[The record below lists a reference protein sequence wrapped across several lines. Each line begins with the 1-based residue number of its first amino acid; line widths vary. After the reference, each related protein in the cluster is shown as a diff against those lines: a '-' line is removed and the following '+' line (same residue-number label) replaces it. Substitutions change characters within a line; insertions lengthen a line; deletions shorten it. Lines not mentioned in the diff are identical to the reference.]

1 MVRFAPLIALAL
13 ATTSVTAFITPA
25 RRHANV
31 VRMTAQNEAQDRRS
45 FGVAA
50 LSTLAAGAFAP
61 VASAKAGD
69 GAKFSLFGLLGNGD
83 SYSEGGAYNSDQSKP
98 AYSAYGPYSP
108 ITDDSLANVNT
119 GENKKAYVAIIVESE
134 RRLKNRD
141 VSTPSSTVDGSSSG
155 KGAGYTKPI
164 ATSIERKEW
173 LEVITQLDRYLYNLR
188 RAMNKLST
196 TPESKAAAVT
206 FYKNIELLNGAC
218 VTKDQDAANAAYAAS
233 LDSFDAWKAT
243 AGI

>member
-61 VASAKAGD
+61 VASAKPGE
-69 GAKFSLFGLLGNGD
+69 GAKFSLFGLLGNAD

-98 AYSAYGPYSP
+98 AYSAYGPFSP
-108 ITDDSLANVNT
+108 VTDDSLANVNT
-119 GENKKAYVAIIVESE
+119 AADKKAFLEVIVESE
-134 RRLKNRD
+134 KRLKNRD
-141 VSTPSSTVDGSSSG
+141 VTTPNSARDPTSSG

-164 ATSIERKEW
+164 ATSIEKKEW
-173 LEVITQLDRYLYNLR
+173 GEVITQLDRYLYNLR

-206 FYKNIELLNGAC
+206 FYKAIETLNGAC
-218 VTKDQDAANAAYAAS
+218 TTKDQAAASAAYAAS
-233 LDSFDAWKAT
+233 LAAFDAWKVT
-243 AGI
+243 AGL

>member
-1 MVRFAPLIALAL
+1 LNSVPSKIIMVRFAPLIALAL

-45 FGVAA
+45 FGIAA

-61 VASAKAGD
+61 VASAKPGE
-69 GAKFSLFGLLGNGD
+69 GAKFSLFGLLGNAD

-108 ITDDSLANVNT
+108 ITDDSLANDNT
-119 GENKKAYVAIIVESE
+119 EADKKAQTAIVLESE
-134 RRLKNRD
+134 KRLKTD
-141 VSTPSSTVDGSSSG
+141 VTVINGQKYS
-155 KGAGYTKPI
+155 KPI
-164 ATSIERKEW
+164 SESIAKKQW
-173 LEVITQLDRYLYNLR
+173 GEVITQLDRYLYNLR
-188 RAMNKLST
+188 RAMNKLSK

-206 FYKNIELLNGAC
+206 FYKAIETLNGAC
-218 VTKDQDAANAAYAAS
+218 TTKDQAAASAAYAAS
-233 LDSFDAWKAT
+233 LAAFDAWKVT
-243 AGI
+243 VGL